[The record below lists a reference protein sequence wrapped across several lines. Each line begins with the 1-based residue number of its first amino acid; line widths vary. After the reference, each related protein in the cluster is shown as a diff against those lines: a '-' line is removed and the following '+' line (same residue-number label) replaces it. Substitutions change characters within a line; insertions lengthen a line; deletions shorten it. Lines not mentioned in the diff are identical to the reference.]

1 MYKEKMNF
9 DDLLE
14 DNSIGNDNGV
24 HMPLDIDFDS
34 EYIPLNAGGLQ
45 YLNSNIAYSSELVGW
60 VNFFFF

>member
-1 MYKEKMNF
+1 MYKEKTNF

-14 DNSIGNDNGV
+14 DDSVSYDNGV
-24 HMPLDIDFDS
+24 HMPLDNDS

-60 VNFFFF
+60 VK